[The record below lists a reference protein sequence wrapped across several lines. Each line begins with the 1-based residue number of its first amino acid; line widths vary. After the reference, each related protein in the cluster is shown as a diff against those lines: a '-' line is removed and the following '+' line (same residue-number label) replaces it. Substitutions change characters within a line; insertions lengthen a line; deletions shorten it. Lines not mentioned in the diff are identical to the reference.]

1 MISKSFDILTPLA
14 KIHRISR
21 KISDM
26 DEFNISPGYWVD
38 KDAFTGDIIEIKD
51 STTSLNLPA
60 LCLSA
65 YSSSDSFF
73 YDGLSAY
80 TSHDTKLGRITVVEE
95 PGIRCHFG
103 LDYFIG
109 IIPNVGQKLT
119 IVYGD
124 TINLE
129 NNGKMKVLPSDPGTY
144 TIIGRCTSK
153 DGDLIEVS
161 TLEPY
166 EVVVS

>member
-21 KISDM
+21 KIADM

-38 KDAFTGDIIEIKD
+38 RDGMGDIVNFK
-51 STTSLNLPA
+51 STTTTVTLPA

-80 TSHDTKLGRITVVEE
+80 TSHDTKLGRITVIEE
-95 PGIRCHFG
+95 SGIRCHFG
-103 LDYFIG
+103 LEYFIG
-109 IIPNVGQKLT
+109 AIPNVGQKLA
-119 IVYGD
+119 VLYGD
-124 TINLE
+124 SINIE
-129 NNGKMKVLPSDPGTY
+129 NNGKMKVIDPTVPGTY
-144 TIIGRCTSK
+144 MAVAKCTSK
-153 DGDLIEVS
+153 DGDLIEI
-161 TLEPY
+161 TTMEPT
-166 EVVVS
+166 EIVIS